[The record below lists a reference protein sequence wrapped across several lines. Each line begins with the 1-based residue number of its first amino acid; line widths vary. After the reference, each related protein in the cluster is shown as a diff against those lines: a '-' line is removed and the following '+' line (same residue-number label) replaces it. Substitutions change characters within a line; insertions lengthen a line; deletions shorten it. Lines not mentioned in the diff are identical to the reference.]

1 MAFHPPKPVPPGL
14 WRRTPP
20 AIFPSIL
27 GLFGLGLAWRRASVR
42 LDLPSE
48 VGEIILGAVT
58 GLFAFAV
65 LAYAVKL
72 IRRPAVLAEDLAILP
87 GRAGGAAMCL
97 SAYLAAATLWPYL
110 PGVAYAVFM
119 AGLAWHGL
127 FVVVLITVFLRGP
140 AAQRRVTPVWHLSFV
155 GFIVAAMAAQPMRLA
170 ELSEA
175 LFIVT
180 FVMALAIWG
189 ISLEQARRESVPAPL
204 RPLLAIHLSPAA
216 LFGLVAAG
224 FDLMSLAMGFAGLAG
239 AILVLLLIR
248 ARWLT
253 AAGFTPF
260 WGAFTFPLAATAS
273 LWLTLGGI
281 WALPGVAALAGATAL
296 VPWVAWKVLRLW
308 SRGQLATITNAA
320 VA

>member
-48 VGEIILGAVT
+48 VGEVILGAVT

-97 SAYLAAATLWPYL
+97 SVYLAAATLWPYL

-175 LFIVT
+175 L
-180 FVMALAIWG
+180 
-189 ISLEQARRESVPAPL
+189 
-204 RPLLAIHLSPAA
+204 
-216 LFGLVAAG
+216 
-224 FDLMSLAMGFAGLAG
+224 
-239 AILVLLLIR
+239 
-248 ARWLT
+248 
-253 AAGFTPF
+253 
-260 WGAFTFPLAATAS
+260 
-273 LWLTLGGI
+273 
-281 WALPGVAALAGATAL
+281 
-296 VPWVAWKVLRLW
+296 
-308 SRGQLATITNAA
+308 
-320 VA
+320 